1 MRSFTVAMSAV
12 SAPVMSRVIAWT
24 PVMMVSALALSAF
37 ASVPSALRCPPPHKV
52 FFNTTLEKKLFNSQS
67 VFVYNSYSIRIRH
80 YSIKSILIY
89 C

>member
-1 MRSFTVAMSAV
+1 
-12 SAPVMSRVIAWT
+12 
-24 PVMMVSALALSAF
+24 MMVSALALSAF
-37 ASVPSALRCPPPHKV
+37 ASVPSALRCPPYTHKV